1 MSIELFMSHNYT
13 TTCKY
18 CKECDPHYKILSPKN
33 GDYSFNH
40 ILQGKSKNMKPQ
52 PYAKIVV
59 RIK

>member
-1 MSIELFMSHNYT
+1 MTNNLSIELFMSHNYT

-40 ILQGKSKNMKPQ
+40 ILQGKSKNMKP
-52 PYAKIVV
+52 
-59 RIK
+59 